1 MKKSRHRRVK
11 VRQLS
16 VISTTD
22 LNLATLTSGQH
33 GKPDGEVGWGGAGE
47 EQKPRQHV
55 PWSSFSIKA
64 SATELWLK
72 LRPSSQRLVNVRL
85 EVEEKV
91 SGMMVLSSL
100 KTRRSNYEERGM
112 APVF

>member
-1 MKKSRHRRVK
+1 MK
-11 VRQLS
+11 VRRLS

-33 GKPDGEVGWGGAGE
+33 GKPDGEVGWGGGRGRSKSQGNTA
-47 EQKPRQHV
+47 PR
-55 PWSSFSIKA
+55 SSFSIKA